1 MCYKCILFSPLPELF
16 KAASGARG
24 ASMPKDII
32 VVGTSAGGIEALRVL
47 VGALPADLAAPVF
60 IVLHTAPDA
69 PGMLADILDRFSR
82 LPVKMATEGER
93 IRPGRI
99 YVAPPDRHL
108 LLEPNR
114 VRVTRG
120 PKENRFRPAVDPL
133 FRSAAQT
140 YGPRVIGV
148 ILTGYLDDGTAG
160 LWTVKQLGGTAIVQD
175 PSDALVPFM
184 PQNALAH
191 VNVDYCLPLE
201 GIAPLL
207 VRLTTKA
214 AEEEGAY
221 QVPKEVEIEVNIAK
235 EQKALDAGVLQ
246 LGEPS
251 NYACP
256 ECHGVLLQMKEG
268 TLFRFRC
275 HTGHAY
281 SVESLLSDLTEK
293 MDDAL
298 WNSIRAFEEGE
309 LFMRHMAEHLGNGEN
324 SRSAEA
330 FLTRAE
336 EAKRRAELIR
346 HVATNGGGSQP
357 GGKTE

>member
-1 MCYKCILFSPLPELF
+1 M
-16 KAASGARG
+16 A
-24 ASMPKDII
+24 KDII
-32 VVGTSAGGIEALRVL
+32 VVGASAGGIEALRAL
-47 VGALPADLAAPVF
+47 AGGLPADLPASLF
-60 IVLHTAPDA
+60 IVLHTSPESPA
-69 PGMLADILDRFSR
+69 MLADILDRSGS
-82 LPVKMATEGER
+82 LPALSPKDGDR
-93 IRPGRI
+93 IRPGTI

-108 LLEPNR
+108 LIEPNLM
-114 VRVTRG
+114 RVTRG

-140 YGPRVIGV
+140 YGPRVVGV

-160 LWTVKQLGGTAIVQD
+160 LWTVKQLGGTAVVQD
-175 PSDALVPFM
+175 PADALVPSM
-184 PQNALAH
+184 PLNAVTH
-191 VNVDYCLPLE
+191 VKVDYCVPME
-201 GIAPLL
+201 EIPQLL
-207 VRLTTKA
+207 VRLTNEA

-256 ECHGVLLQMKEG
+256 ECHGVLLQVKEG
-268 TLFRFRC
+268 TRFRFRC
-275 HTGHAY
+275 HTGHGF
-281 SVESLLSDLTEK
+281 STESLLADITEK

-324 SRSAEA
+324 SQSAES
-330 FLTRAE
+330 FVKRADD
-336 EAKRRAELIR
+336 AKRRADVIR

-357 GGKTE
+357 DGKTE

>member
-1 MCYKCILFSPLPELF
+1 
-16 KAASGARG
+16 
-24 ASMPKDII
+24 MPKDI
-32 VVGTSAGGIEALRVL
+32 VVIGASAGGIEALRVL
-47 VGALPADLAAPVF
+47 VRRLPADLPASLF
-60 IVLHTAPDA
+60 IVQHTSPEAPS
-69 PGMLADILDRFSR
+69 MLADILDRSGKLR
-82 LPVKMATEGER
+82 TLTPDDGEH
-93 IRPGRI
+93 IRPGTI
-99 YVAPPDRHL
+99 YIAPPDRHL
-108 LLEPNR
+108 LIEPNV

-120 PKENRFRPAVDPL
+120 PKENRFRPAIDPL

-140 YGPRVIGV
+140 YGPRVVGV

-160 LWTVKQLGGTAIVQD
+160 LWTVKQLGGTAVVQD
-175 PSDALVPFM
+175 PADALVPFM
-184 PQNALAH
+184 PLNAVTH
-191 VNVDYCLPLE
+191 VNVDFCLPLE
-201 GIAPLL
+201 EIAPLL
-207 VRLTTKA
+207 VRLSTQRM
-214 AEEEGAY
+214 EEEGAF

-281 SVESLLSDLTEK
+281 SLESLLTDITEK

-309 LFMRHMAEHLGNGEN
+309 LFMRHMAEHLDQDENGH
-324 SRSAEA
+324 SAESI
-330 FLTRAE
+330 LKRAE
-336 EAKRRAELIR
+336 ETKRRASLMR
-346 HVATNGGGSQP
+346 QAAGNGDGLHAARTSPDAERSGS
-357 GGKTE
+357 

>member
-1 MCYKCILFSPLPELF
+1 
-16 KAASGARG
+16 
-24 ASMPKDII
+24 MPKDI
-32 VVGTSAGGIEALRVL
+32 VVIGASVGGIEALRAL
-47 VGALPADLAAPVF
+47 VAGLPPDLPASIFV
-60 IVLHTAPDA
+60 VLHTSPQA
-69 PGMLADILDRFSR
+69 PGMLAEILDYAGGLSARSPKDR
-82 LPVKMATEGER
+82 ER
-93 IRPGRI
+93 IHRGTI

-108 LLEPNR
+108 VIEPNL

-120 PKENRFRPAVDPL
+120 PKENRFRPAIDPL

-160 LWTVKQLGGTAIVQD
+160 LWTVKQLGGTTIVQD
-175 PSDALVPFM
+175 PSDALIPFM

-191 VNVDYCLPLE
+191 VKVDYCLPLAE
-201 GIAPLL
+201 IAPLL
-207 VRLTTKA
+207 VRLTSET
-214 AEEEGAY
+214 EEEGVY
-221 QVPKEVEIEVNIAK
+221 PVPKEVEIEVNIAK

-256 ECHGVLLQMKEG
+256 ECHGVLLQLKEG
-268 TLFRFRC
+268 SLWRFRC

-281 SVESLLSDLTEK
+281 SIESLLADITEK

-309 LFMRHMAEHLGNGEN
+309 LFMRHLAKHLGQGEN
-324 SRSAEA
+324 SQSAEA
-330 FLTRAE
+330 FVKRADDT
-336 EAKRRAELIR
+336 KRRANLMR
-346 HVATNGGGSQP
+346 QAAVNGGELQSAGA
-357 GGKTE
+357 TE

>member
-1 MCYKCILFSPLPELF
+1 
-16 KAASGARG
+16 
-24 ASMPKDII
+24 MPKDIV
-32 VVGTSAGGIEALRVL
+32 VVGASAGGIEAMRVL
-47 VGALPADLAAPVF
+47 VGGLPADFPASLF
-60 IVLHTAPDA
+60 IVLHTSPQAPS
-69 PGMLADILDRFSR
+69 MLADILNRSGR
-82 LPVKMATEGER
+82 LPVLTPVDGER
-93 IRPGRI
+93 IRPGTV

-108 LLEPNR
+108 LVEPNR

-120 PKENRFRPAVDPL
+120 PKENRFRPAIDPL

-140 YGPRVIGV
+140 YGPRVVGV

-175 PSDALVPFM
+175 PADALVPYM
-184 PQNALAH
+184 PLNAMTH
-191 VNVDYCLPLE
+191 VQVDYSLPVE
-201 GIAPLL
+201 EIAPLL

-214 AEEEGAY
+214 AEEEGAF
-221 QVPKEVEIEVNIAK
+221 QVPKKVEIEVNIAK

-281 SVESLLSDLTEK
+281 SIESLLTDITEK

-309 LFMRHMAEHLGNGEN
+309 LFMRHMAQHLDHAEN
-324 SRSAEA
+324 SQSAESM
-330 FLTRAE
+330 LKRADE
-336 EAKRRAELIR
+336 TKRRATLMR
-346 HVATNGGGSQP
+346 QAAGNGGGLQAVQSSADA
-357 GGKTE
+357 ERS

>member
-1 MCYKCILFSPLPELF
+1 
-16 KAASGARG
+16 
-24 ASMPKDII
+24 MPKDII
-32 VVGTSAGGIEALRVL
+32 VVGASAGGIEALRAL
-47 VGALPADLAAPVF
+47 VGGLPEDLAAAVF
-60 IVLHTAPDA
+60 VVLHTSPES
-69 PGMLADILDRFSR
+69 PGMLADILDRFGK
-82 LPVKMATEGER
+82 LPATNAQDGER

-108 LLEPNR
+108 LVEPGV
-114 VRVTRG
+114 VRTTRG

-160 LWTVKQLGGTAIVQD
+160 LWTVKKLGGTAVVQH
-175 PSDALVPFM
+175 PEDALVPFM

-191 VNVDYCLPLE
+191 VKVDYCLPLDE
-201 GIAPLL
+201 IAPLL
-207 VRLTTKA
+207 VRLTTEA
-214 AEEEGAY
+214 VEEEGAFE
-221 QVPKEVEIEVNIAK
+221 VPKDVEIEVNIAK
-235 EQKALDAGVLQ
+235 AQKPIEAGLLE

-256 ECHGVLLQMKEG
+256 ECHGVLLQIREG

-281 SVESLLSDLTEK
+281 SIESLLADITEK

-298 WNSIRAFEEGE
+298 WISIRAYEEGE
-309 LFMRHMAEHLGNGEN
+309 LFMRQMAEHL
-324 SRSAEA
+324 SDAQHKPTAEA
-330 FLTRAE
+330 FIKRAD
-336 EAKRRAELIR
+336 EAQRRARLMR
-346 HVATNGGGSQP
+346 QVATNC
-357 GGKTE
+357 E

>member
-1 MCYKCILFSPLPELF
+1 M
-16 KAASGARG
+16 R
-24 ASMPKDII
+24 KDII
-32 VVGTSAGGIEALRVL
+32 VVGASAGGIEALRVL
-47 VGALPADLAAPVF
+47 VGGLPKDFAAAVF
-60 IVLHTAPDA
+60 VVLHTSPES
-69 PGMLADILDRFSR
+69 PGLLADILKRSGR
-82 LPVKMATEGER
+82 LPAVSAKDGER

-108 LLEPNR
+108 LIEPGV

-133 FRSAAQT
+133 FRSAAQV
-140 YGPRVIGV
+140 YGPRVVGV

-160 LWTVKQLGGTAIVQD
+160 LWTVKQLGGTTVVQD
-175 PSDALVPFM
+175 PRDALVPVM

-191 VNVDYCLPLE
+191 VKVDYCLPLAE
-201 GIAPLL
+201 IAPLL
-207 VRLTTKA
+207 VRLTTEA
-214 AEEEGAY
+214 VAEEGAF

-235 EQKALDAGVLQ
+235 EQRALDAGVLT

-256 ECHGVLLQMKEG
+256 ECHGVLLQLKEG

-281 SVESLLSDLTEK
+281 SIESLMADITEK

-309 LFMRHMAEHLGNGEN
+309 MFMRQMAEHLGESHNGHT
-324 SRSAEA
+324 ADA
-330 FLTRAE
+330 FLKRAE
-336 EAKRRAELIR
+336 EAKRRGALMR
-346 HVATNGGGSQP
+346 QVATNGEAT
-357 GGKTE
+357 KTGEGDKT

>member
-1 MCYKCILFSPLPELF
+1 
-16 KAASGARG
+16 
-24 ASMPKDII
+24 MPKDII
-32 VVGTSAGGIEALRVL
+32 VVGASAGGIEALRVL
-47 VGALPADLAAPVF
+47 IGALPADLSASLF
-60 IVLHTAPDA
+60 IVVHTSSEA
-69 PGMLADILDRFSR
+69 PGMLADIFNRFGR
-82 LPVKMATEGER
+82 LPATYATDGER
-93 IRPGRI
+93 IEKGRI
-99 YVAPPDRHL
+99 YVAPPDQHL
-108 LLEPNR
+108 LIEPNR

-140 YGPRVIGV
+140 YGPQVVGV

-175 PSDALVPFM
+175 PIDALVPFM
-184 PQNALAH
+184 PLNAMAH

-201 GIAPLL
+201 EIAPLL
-207 VRLTTKA
+207 VLLTTGA
-214 AEEEGAY
+214 AEEEGVF

-256 ECHGVLLQMKEG
+256 ECHGVLLQMKDG

-281 SVESLLSDLTEK
+281 SVESLLADITEK
-293 MDDAL
+293 MDEAL

-309 LFMRHMAEHLGNGEN
+309 LFMRHMAEHLDRGDT
-324 SRSAEA
+324 SRSAES
-330 FLTRAE
+330 FLKRADDT
-336 EAKRRAELIR
+336 KRRASLMR
-346 HVATNGGGSQP
+346 QAATNGAEVQPRGG
-357 GGKTE
+357 TE

>member
-1 MCYKCILFSPLPELF
+1 M
-16 KAASGARG
+16 A
-24 ASMPKDII
+24 KDII
-32 VVGTSAGGIEALRVL
+32 VVGASAGGIEALRVL
-47 VGALPADLAAPVF
+47 VGGLPADLPASLFV
-60 IVLHTAPDA
+60 VLHTAPESPA
-69 PGMLADILDRFSR
+69 MLADILDRSGS
-82 LPVKMATEGER
+82 LPALSPKDGDR
-93 IRPGRI
+93 IRPGTI

-108 LLEPNR
+108 LIEPNL

-120 PKENRFRPAVDPL
+120 PKENRFRPAIDPL

-140 YGPRVIGV
+140 YGPRVVGV

-160 LWTVKQLGGTAIVQD
+160 LWTVKQLGGTAVVQD
-175 PSDALVPFM
+175 PADALVPSM
-184 PQNALAH
+184 PLNAMTH

-201 GIAPLL
+201 EIAPLL
-207 VRLTTKA
+207 VRLTSEAA
-214 AEEEGAY
+214 AEEGVF

-268 TLFRFRC
+268 TLFRYRC

-281 SVESLLSDLTEK
+281 SIESLLTDITEK

-309 LFMRHMAEHLGNGEN
+309 LFMRHMAEHLDHGEN
-324 SRSAEA
+324 SRSAESI
-330 FLTRAE
+330 LKRAD
-336 EAKRRAELIR
+336 EAKRRASLMR
-346 HVATNGGGSQP
+346 QAAGNGGGLQASRSSP
-357 GGKTE
+357 DAERSGS